1 VVVGEPQADNSI
13 MQRYC
18 PACHK
23 LIDMRRFSAATRP
36 SDVADPWHFGRHASE
51 DYSLGTATRRVCSGS
66 GKNEHDAR
74 DSW

>member
-1 VVVGEPQADNSI
+1 MTDGEPQADNLI

-18 PACHK
+18 PVCHK
-23 LIDMRRFSAATRP
+23 LIDMRRFSEATRP
-36 SDVADPWHFGRHASE
+36 SDVADPWHFERHARE
-51 DYSLGTATRRVCSGS
+51 DYSLGTATRKVCPGS

>member
-23 LIDMRRFSAATRP
+23 LIDMTRLSDATRP
-36 SDVADPWHFGRHASE
+36 SDVADPWHFERHARE
-51 DYSLGTATRRVCSGS
+51 DYSLGTATRRVCPGS